1 MVGCARLWYVREVSR
16 ALGWEHAPL
25 RVAPSVSYHLLMS
38 IAQDWT
44 AERARA
50 LPADGTRY
58 EVLDGVL
65 AVTPAPSWGHQDVA
79 LAFWRVLDEYLR
91 AHAIGRA
98 IAAPADVEFSPH
110 RLLEPDVF
118 AVPLVEGRQPAEW
131 NDVQRLLLA
140 IEVLSPST
148 ARRDRITKRRIYM
161 SEAVAEYWI
170 VDADSR
176 TVERWRH
183 GDERPEVLDSVL
195 TWQPLDAV
203 APLEIDLATLF
214 ANAIGEA

>member
-1 MVGCARLWYVREVSR
+1 
-16 ALGWEHAPL
+16 
-25 RVAPSVSYHLLMS
+25 VSYHGFMS
-38 IAQDWT
+38 IAQEWT

-50 LPADGTRY
+50 LPADGKRY

-65 AVTPAPSWGHQDVA
+65 AVTPAPRWGHQRVA
-79 LAFWRVLDEYLR
+79 LAFWRVLDDYLCAR
-91 AHAIGRA
+91 AIGSA
-98 IAAPADVEFSPH
+98 IAAPADVEFSPR

-118 AVPLVEGRQPAEW
+118 AVPHVDGKQPAEW
-131 NDVQRLLLA
+131 SDVRRLLLA

-176 TVERWRH
+176 TVERWRT
-183 GDERPEVLDSVL
+183 GDERPEVLDATL
-195 TWQPLDAV
+195 QWQPVDAV
-203 APLEIDLATLF
+203 APLEIDLAALF
-214 ANAIGEA
+214 AKAMGEE

>member
-1 MVGCARLWYVREVSR
+1 M
-16 ALGWEHAPL
+16 
-25 RVAPSVSYHLLMS
+25 SYHLLMS

-50 LPADGTRY
+50 LPADGKRY

-79 LAFWRVLDEYLR
+79 LAFWRLLDDYLR
-91 AHAIGRA
+91 SHAIGRA
-98 IAAPADVEFSPH
+98 IAAPADVEFSAR

-131 NDVQRLLLA
+131 SDVRQLLLA

-148 ARRDRITKRRIYM
+148 ARRDRITKRHIYM
-161 SEAVAEYWI
+161 SEAVTEYWI

-176 TVERWRH
+176 TVERWRR
-183 GDERPEVLDSVL
+183 GDDRPEVLDAAL
-195 TWQPLDAV
+195 RWQPVDAV
-203 APLEIDLATLF
+203 VPLEIDLAALF
-214 ANAIGEA
+214 AKAMGE